1 MGDEFFVDNI
11 VIYIAKEIVENCS
24 SDSIINELKNMKEQ
38 MTIIYI
44 CMISFIVRVILN
56 YVLSVFTWV
65 TIIKYII
72 F

>member
-56 YVLSVFTWV
+56 YVLSVFT
-65 TIIKYII
+65 
-72 F
+72 